1 MHIIK
6 SINGQTVLFED
17 NEMFILKNTSISRE
31 QRLFAVIFIFS
42 IAITGIIIN
51 LSAEKLYS
59 LLAFIFLLL
68 YGVIYVYIHFIR
80 EGKKVP
86 EQIAYSDINKI
97 DFISSP
103 KRDEIIFYFGK
114 EIKTFKISTKNLNI
128 DVIKFLESKS
138 RFAIIRK

>member
-17 NEMFILKNTSISRE
+17 NEMIIFNNISIRRGE
-31 QRLFAVIFIFS
+31 RLFAAIFIFS
-42 IAITGIIIN
+42 IAITGIIVN
-51 LSAEKLYS
+51 LSVEKLYS
-59 LLAFIFLLL
+59 LIAFIFLLL
-68 YGVIYVYIHFIR
+68 YGVIYVYIHFIS
-80 EGKKVP
+80 ESKKVP
-86 EQIAYSDINKI
+86 EKIAYSDINKI

-128 DVIKFLESKS
+128 DVIKFLESKN